1 MTGSE
6 RETPWPGLGK
16 SCISHREISEK
27 LTPIHLDLRRNR
39 SSALTIFQPRDGTK
53 GTIVVGQ
60 NNRWAMTQI
69 SILYVDEAV
78 QFDQKQ
84 IRHLFKLLGTKDAQD
99 VLATAMRE
107 LSARLT
113 RAESFFQAGNWDE
126 FAICVAGLDAIG
138 EQIGMRSL
146 STASRA
152 VSETLDVQDTAATA
166 ATFFRLMRIGDKSLT
181 DYQLLC
187 DTSG

>member
-1 MTGSE
+1 
-6 RETPWPGLGK
+6 
-16 SCISHREISEK
+16 
-27 LTPIHLDLRRNR
+27 
-39 SSALTIFQPRDGTK
+39 
-53 GTIVVGQ
+53 
-60 NNRWAMTQI
+60 MTQI

-99 VLATAMRE
+99 VLATAMSE
-107 LSARLT
+107 LSQRLT
-113 RAESFFQAGNWDE
+113 RAESFFQAGKWDE